1 MPIFLS
7 DCAVQH
13 KLKLTGRYMPSV
25 SGQEEQRGTMN
36 KENPFLN
43 VDVTKL
49 FSEFCLLE
57 VESDSL
63 VTSQRNNIK
72 AATVVGQ
79 LAFEGMQSLAKR
91 QAELAKSSYESYTK
105 GANAVIEA
113 DTPEKKASKQIDLVE
128 SLFEGA
134 ISNLNELT
142 DLTRKSANTIFHV
155 VEQRFSEGL
164 DEFRSVIQTPVST
177 AEKSTTAKPTP
188 GKAPQ
193 KS

>member
-1 MPIFLS
+1 MP
-7 DCAVQH
+7 C
-13 KLKLTGRYMPSV
+13 V
-25 SGQEEQRGTMN
+25 SGQEGQRGTMD
-36 KENPFLN
+36 KVNPFLN

-49 FSEFCLLE
+49 FSEFWLPE
-57 VESDSL
+57 AKSDSM
-63 VTSQRNNIK
+63 VTSHRNNIK
-72 AATVVGQ
+72 AATTVSQ
-79 LAFEGMQSLAKR
+79 LAFEGLQSLAKR

-113 DTPEKKASKQIDLVE
+113 DTPEEKASKQTDLVE

-134 ISNLNELT
+134 ISDLNELA
-142 DLTRKSANTIFHV
+142 DLTRKSANAIFHV

-177 AEKSTTAKPTP
+177 AENSTTAKPTP